1 MSNGLGRKILACA
14 GFLLLSTVRADIIY
28 PVPER
33 LPPIPSEET
42 KSCAELDQKIVSVL
56 PLTYP
61 SRPGIYEDP
70 INGVGFWVGS
80 MFSGGGRLA
89 YGLLGYSAYRD
100 HEDRVRIHSAQQQ
113 IQVLRRRK
121 AHQHCFEDDY
131 FTRGR

>member
-42 KSCAELDQKIVSVL
+42 KSCAELDQEIVSVL

-70 INGVGFWVGS
+70 INGARFLGRFHVFRGGQAGLRVTGLYSLPGS
-80 MFSGGGRLA
+80 
-89 YGLLGYSAYRD
+89 
-100 HEDRVRIHSAQQQ
+100 
-113 IQVLRRRK
+113 
-121 AHQHCFEDDY
+121 
-131 FTRGR
+131 